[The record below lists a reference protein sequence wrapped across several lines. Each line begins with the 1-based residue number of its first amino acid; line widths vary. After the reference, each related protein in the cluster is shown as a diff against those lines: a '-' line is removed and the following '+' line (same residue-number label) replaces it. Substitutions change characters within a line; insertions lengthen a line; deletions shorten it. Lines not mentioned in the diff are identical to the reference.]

1 MPGDG
6 NYSSGYGVKVTTIA
20 ANQKVNRN
28 KVAPVCGTELRVPLR
43 SARLFELDRRRR
55 EQDKTIMIEILT
67 HLTEREREAM
77 LRFYLDR
84 EPESEIEE
92 SLGFDPEQ
100 FLQLRRSLRAAFER
114 RTGRA

>member
-1 MPGDG
+1 MPGGG
-6 NYSSGYGVKVTTIA
+6 NYSSEHGVKMTTTA
-20 ANQKVNRN
+20 ASQKANGN
-28 KVAPVCGTELRVPLR
+28 KVAPVCGPESRVPLR
-43 SARLFELDRRRR
+43 SARLFELDRSRR
-55 EQDKTIMIEILT
+55 EQDKTIMIGILT

-84 EPESEIEE
+84 EPASEVEE